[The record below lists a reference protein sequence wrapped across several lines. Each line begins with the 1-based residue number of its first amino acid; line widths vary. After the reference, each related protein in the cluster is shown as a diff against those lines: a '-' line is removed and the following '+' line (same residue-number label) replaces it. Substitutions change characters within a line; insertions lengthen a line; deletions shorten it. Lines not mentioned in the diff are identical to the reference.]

1 MAALAGGCLC
11 GAHRYRITEQ
21 PQHAVICHC
30 LTCRRAAGAQSVG
43 WLTVSDAGFAWETSP
58 PAAYASSPGIT
69 RTHCATCGSS
79 LTYRSD
85 PISLDVTLA
94 SLDDPESIPPQREVW
109 LSHRL
114 AWAPASSA
122 LPGFPERGGAA

>member
-1 MAALAGGCLC
+1 
-11 GAHRYRITEQ
+11 
-21 PQHAVICHC
+21 
-30 LTCRRAAGAQSVG
+30 
-43 WLTVSDAGFAWETSP
+43 
-58 PAAYASSPGIT
+58 
-69 RTHCATCGSS
+69 
-79 LTYRSD
+79 
-85 PISLDVTLA
+85 VTLA